1 MQLALPPVLR
11 ANGGGHRPNVAGRK
25 PLRGIGAAS
34 YRQNRSEQFGS
45 VGLLIVD
52 RISVLQPTMRGK
64 WSFLDADDC
73 LHGQRSE
80 ERSVGKG
87 WLSQCRSWW
96 LAKNLKKK

>member
-34 YRQNRSEQFGS
+34 YRQNRREQFGS

-52 RISVLQPTMRGK
+52 RISVLNPAMRGK
-64 WSFLDADDC
+64 WRILVAAEC
-73 LHGQRSE
+73 LHGTTVFLHPGSNR
-80 ERSVGKG
+80 KG
-87 WLSQCRSWW
+87 SLQDFAIASST
-96 LAKNLKKK
+96 